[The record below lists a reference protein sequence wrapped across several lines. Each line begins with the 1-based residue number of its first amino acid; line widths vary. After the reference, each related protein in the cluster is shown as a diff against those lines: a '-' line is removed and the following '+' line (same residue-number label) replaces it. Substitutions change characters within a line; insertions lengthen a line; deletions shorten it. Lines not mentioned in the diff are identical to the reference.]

1 MARTIPAHTG
11 QMASIKRLA
20 NNKCWR
26 GCQEKGTLLHC
37 WWECKLVQVLLIAQL
52 CPTLCDPVD
61 CSLPGASVH
70 GILQARILEWV
81 AMIFSKGIFLNQGS
95 NPGLLHFRQTLYHL
109 SHQGSLV
116 QPLWK
121 TVWRFLRRLK

>member
-37 WWECKLVQVLLIAQL
+37 WWKCKLVQVLLIAQL

-81 AMIFSKGIFLNQGS
+81 AMLFSKGIFLNQGS
-95 NPGLLHFRQTLYHL
+95 KPGLLHFRQTLYHL

-116 QPLWK
+116 QPLWQ
-121 TVWRFLRRLK
+121 TVRRFLRRLK